1 MKLKEY
7 EKFIEELE
15 SRGYKKYPTIK
26 RATFTYF
33 KAFGKS
39 KYEEDRSNYQIA
51 FSLYDWRKYA
61 DRDPSVNDNPFGVQP
76 TIMVSRT
83 IHEGFDL
90 DFCCEF
96 SDIEYIES
104 LAEKFFKFV
113 EENVKVNHY
122 ESED

>member
-7 EKFIEELE
+7 EKFIKELE
-15 SRGYKKYPTIK
+15 SRGYKKYHPIK

-51 FSLYDWRKYA
+51 VSVYDWR
-61 DRDPSVNDNPFGVQP
+61 DFIHRDPSLKDRPFSVQP

-83 IHEGFDL
+83 VNERIDL
-90 DFCCEF
+90 DLCVN
-96 SDIEYIES
+96 SIDIEYIES